1 MWGVKQATPG
11 GMARG
16 RSHSPLRC
24 RRGAQ
29 YTWPAVDFDGLF
41 IAEELYVIGHDWYD
55 VCNEPDALRS
65 SILIVNKANLVTY
78 HFTDPLKVFA
88 VKVDFD
94 LHKIYPPTPF
104 QRLLKFGNWEEPT
117 DDQKMMYLQLLDSK
131 FSDKDIIEKIILPLA
146 PAHLE

>member
-1 MWGVKQATPG
+1 MSICATDSVY
-11 GMARG
+11 ANEIRYDT
-16 RSHSPLRC
+16 LT
-24 RRGAQ
+24 Q
-29 YTWPAVDFDGLF
+29 DVNKIDGLF
-41 IAEELYVIGHDWYD
+41 MAEELYVIGHDWYD

-146 PAHLE
+146 TAHLE